1 MGQPA
6 PARKSNRTH
15 QQVKPGRAL
24 FLRGPLFVGVCRFS
38 IRALV
43 PAFPGLLCSHSSCY
57 NSRAM
62 KFVTFVAAILIF
74 SSLAHS
80 QSGRRAKA
88 TTSPTATE
96 EPKPTPKAD
105 EPEAPP
111 VTAEK
116 NQDYRCSEDNGLER
130 ILDDS
135 APNERITSSKDAD
148 EPVQITKKPPPE
160 YTREARRNGV
170 QGFVIVKV
178 LLAGDGKVSRIR
190 IIKGLPAG
198 LTENAIRAACRIQ
211 FKPGMKDGQP
221 ASIWVTAEYVFRLAD
236 SSIFR
241 P

>member
-1 MGQPA
+1 M
-6 PARKSNRTH
+6 K
-15 QQVKPGRAL
+15 
-24 FLRGPLFVGVCRFS
+24 
-38 IRALV
+38 LV
-43 PAFPGLLCSHSSCY
+43 A
-57 NSRAM
+57 
-62 KFVTFVAAILIF
+62 FVTAILVF
-74 SSLAHS
+74 SSLAYS
-80 QSGRRAKA
+80 QSGRRTK
-88 TTSPTATE
+88 TITSPAPTATE

-105 EPEAPP
+105 EREAPP

-116 NQDYRCSEDNGLER
+116 NQDYRCAEDNGLER
-130 ILDDS
+130 ILDGS
-135 APNERITSSKDAD
+135 APNERIISSKDAD

-190 IIKGLPAG
+190 ILKGLPAG